1 MANGM
6 HGLLHT
12 MRLTTYGVCR
22 LIKKIIG
29 PVSVRLQVC
38 PGLCTP
44 LLPSFRIQGIHES
57 SPETQTTNQ

>member
-1 MANGM
+1 
-6 HGLLHT
+6 
-12 MRLTTYGVCR
+12 MRLATYGVCR